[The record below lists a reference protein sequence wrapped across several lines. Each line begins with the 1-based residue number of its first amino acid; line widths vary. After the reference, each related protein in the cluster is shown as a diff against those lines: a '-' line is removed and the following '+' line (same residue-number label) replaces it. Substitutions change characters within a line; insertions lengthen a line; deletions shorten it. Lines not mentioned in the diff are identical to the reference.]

1 MARLIN
7 HLTLLMVNGSFRA
20 TLNVSVRFPHSLI
33 SRNCIHL
40 GVEFHNGAQFFT
52 SPKPFKYSG
61 EQLNRPPASL
71 RIGVLA
77 DSRELPAWETDL
89 IRRIGELPSVS
100 WLALI
105 ETGEPPKPRSKSTW
119 SKVGRIPFRLVNHLE
134 RMKLKRSE
142 MFRTMFDFQSIESLV
157 HEIQL
162 VHPNWSHS
170 RIAWSLFDDDLESV
184 REMKLDI
191 ILRMGSGI
199 IRGGILRAAQC
210 GILSLHHGDNRKY
223 RGSPPG
229 FWEVLNRERTSG
241 FVLQQLTEE
250 LDGGSVIARGTV
262 TTQSYFLRNQAHLF
276 LSSVPRVVSAIESL
290 ASSGELKVADPPV
303 PYAYPL
309 YRDPQPW
316 PVLSYAGFQALRMLR
331 KGARRLSRRKDVW
344 QVAIIQQ
351 HWRDAALWKAHE
363 LKPAQ
368 GTWIADPFVI
378 DFNGRTYCFVEE
390 FVETVGRGR
399 IAVYDITHADPQR
412 LGVAIEEEFHLSFP
426 FVFKFNG
433 CLFMCPESA
442 DAGQIRL
449 YRCLGS
455 PLHWE
460 LESVLIDRLRA
471 VDTMLIDLGDEW
483 LLLTN
488 VDETGAGDFATGLW
502 AYRASS
508 PLSTE
513 WTPDSTNPV
522 VTDSH
527 CMRNGG
533 LVSSGDSWFRIG
545 QIADF
550 DSYGSEA
557 SIQLIT
563 GSELNEYSEL
573 ATARLVPDFWPGL
586 RGIHH
591 MSGTDLV
598 TAFDVYRD

>member
-1 MARLIN
+1 
-7 HLTLLMVNGSFRA
+7 
-20 TLNVSVRFPHSLI
+20 VS
-33 SRNCIHL
+33 
-40 GVEFHNGAQFFT
+40 
-52 SPKPFKYSG
+52 SG
-61 EQLNRPPASL
+61 EQVNGPLGYL

-77 DSRELPAWETDL
+77 DSRELMSWEAEL

-105 ETGEPPKPRSKSTW
+105 ETGRPPKRRSKSTL
-119 SKVGRIPFRLVNHLE
+119 SKVRQIPFRLVNRLE
-134 RMKLKRSE
+134 RTKLKRSE
-142 MFRTMFDFQSIESLV
+142 TFRSMFKSQSIEFLV
-157 HEIQL
+157 REIQL
-162 VHPNWSHS
+162 VHPNWNRTGIS
-170 RIAWSLFDDDLESV
+170 WSLLDDDLEKV
-184 REMKLDI
+184 REMKLDV

-199 IRGGILRAAQC
+199 ISGGVLRAAPF

-223 RGSPPG
+223 RGVPPG

-276 LSSVPRVVSAIESL
+276 LSSVPRVVSAIEFL

-316 PVLSYAGFQALRMLR
+316 PVLRYLGFQSLRMLQ
-331 KGARRLSRRKDVW
+331 KGARRLSRRKGVW
-344 QVAIIQQ
+344 QVAIIRQ
-351 HWRDAALWKAHE
+351 HWRDAALWKAQE
-363 LKPAQ
+363 LRPAQ

-378 DFNGRTYCFVEE
+378 DYDGRTYCFVEE
-390 FVETVGRGR
+390 FVQALGRGR
-399 IAVYDITHADPQR
+399 IAVYDTTNADPQR

-455 PLHWE
+455 PLHWK
-460 LESVLIDRLRA
+460 LETVLIDGLRA
-471 VDTMLIDLGDEW
+471 VDSMLIDLGNEW

-513 WTPDSTNPV
+513 WTPDPTNPV

-533 LVSSGDSWFRIG
+533 LVSSRDSWFRIG

-573 ATARLVPDFWPGL
+573 ASARLVPDFWPGL